1 MKVGS
6 ARSIRSR
13 INRDKPTRPSR
24 QIEESEQPSM
34 QRVLIVGLGLIGGS
48 IGLALRRW
56 SEERKVDGRKPL
68 EVIGFDPNL
77 DHQRAAEKLGAVDK
91 GAWDLSKAARDAN
104 VVVLATPVNSMRVVM
119 QDLAPHLQPGTIV
132 ADTGSTKAQVLK
144 WASEILPREV
154 HFVGTHPMA
163 GKTQSIEGADAD
175 LFVGATWCVS
185 PSVTASEEAVRTVLG
200 LVAAA
205 GAEPFFIDPDEHD
218 AFVAGISHLPFV
230 LSATLMN
237 AVSRDGSWRDMKTLT
252 AGGFRDTTR
261 LAAGS
266 PTMHRDILLSNR
278 EAVTRWIDAVV
289 ATLGEIRQTL
299 ASDDEHAS
307 ASLDAFFS
315 EARDA
320 RAVWAT
326 QTTREGELLQ
336 GTAAELQPESVSD
349 HMGRMFLGGFARRLR
364 TPPRRDD
371 SSPPAPNR

>member
-1 MKVGS
+1 
-6 ARSIRSR
+6 
-13 INRDKPTRPSR
+13 
-24 QIEESEQPSM
+24 M

-91 GAWDLSKAARDAN
+91 GAWDLAKAAREADI
-104 VVVLATPVNSMRVVM
+104 VVLATPVNTMRDVM
-119 QDLAPHLQPGTIV
+119 QDLVPHLRPGTIV
-132 ADTGSTKAQVLK
+132 TDTGSTKAQVLK
-144 WASEILPREV
+144 WAAEVLPREV
-154 HFVGTHPMA
+154 HFIGTHPMA

-200 LVAAA
+200 LVSAA
-205 GAEPFFIDPDEHD
+205 GAEPFFIDPEEHD
-218 AFVAGISHLPFV
+218 VYVAGVSHLPFM
-230 LSATLMN
+230 LSAALMT
-237 AVSRDGSWRDMKTLT
+237 AVSRDASWRDMKTLT

-266 PTMHRDILLSNR
+266 PTMHRDILLTNR
-278 EAVTRWIDAVV
+278 EAVIRWIDAVV
-289 ATLGEIRQTL
+289 GTLGELRQTI
-299 ASDDEHAS
+299 ASDDERGS
-307 ASLDAFFS
+307 ASLEAFFS

-320 RAVWAT
+320 RAEWAT

-336 GTAAELQPESVSD
+336 GTAAELHPESVSD
-349 HMGRMFLGGFARRLR
+349 HMGRMFLGGFAKRLR
-364 TPPRRDD
+364 TPPKRGD
-371 SSPPAPNR
+371 SSPPAPSQ

>member
-1 MKVGS
+1 
-6 ARSIRSR
+6 
-13 INRDKPTRPSR
+13 
-24 QIEESEQPSM
+24 M

-91 GAWDLSKAARDAN
+91 GAWDLAKAAREAD
-104 VVVLATPVNSMRVVM
+104 VVVLATPVNSMRDVM
-119 QDLAPHLQPGTIV
+119 QDLAPQLQPGTIV
-132 ADTGSTKAQVLK
+132 TDTGLDQSTGFEMGQMRFCRKGCTSLAPTPWPVRRR
-144 WASEILPREV
+144 ASR
-154 HFVGTHPMA
+154 A
-163 GKTQSIEGADAD
+163 SDAD

-200 LVAAA
+200 LVSAA
-205 GAEPFFIDPDEHD
+205 GAEPFFIDPEEHD
-218 AFVAGISHLPFV
+218 AYVAGVSHLPFV
-230 LSATLMN
+230 MSAALMN
-237 AVSRDGSWRDMKTLT
+237 AVSRDASWRDMKTLT

-266 PTMHRDILLSNR
+266 PAMHRDILLTNR

-289 ATLGEIRQTL
+289 ATLGEIRETI
-299 ASDDEHAS
+299 ASADESAS

-320 RAVWAT
+320 RAEWAT

-336 GTAAELQPESVSD
+336 GTAAELNPESVSD
-349 HMGRMFLGGFARRLR
+349 HMGRMFLGGFAKRLR
-364 TPPRRDD
+364 TPPKRGD
-371 SSPPAPNR
+371 SSPPTPSR

>member
-1 MKVGS
+1 
-6 ARSIRSR
+6 
-13 INRDKPTRPSR
+13 
-24 QIEESEQPSM
+24 M

-91 GAWDLSKAARDAN
+91 GAWDLAKAARDVD
-104 VVVLATPVNSMRVVM
+104 VVVLATPVNSMRDVM
-119 QDLAPHLQPGTIV
+119 QDLVPHLQPGTIV
-132 ADTGSTKAQVLK
+132 TDTGSTKAEVLK
-144 WASEILPREV
+144 WAAEILPRDV
-154 HFVGTHPMA
+154 HFIGTHPMA

-200 LVAAA
+200 LVSAA
-205 GAEPFFIDPDEHD
+205 GAEPFFIDPEEHD
-218 AFVAGISHLPFV
+218 AYVAGVSHLPFV
-230 LSATLMN
+230 LSAALMN
-237 AVSRDGSWRDMKTLT
+237 AVSRDASWRDMKTLT

-266 PTMHRDILLSNR
+266 PTMHRDILLTNR

-289 ATLGEIRQTL
+289 GILGEIRQTI
-299 ASDDEHAS
+299 ASGDEHGAT
-307 ASLDAFFS
+307 SLDAFFS

-336 GTAAELQPESVSD
+336 GTAAELQPEGVSD
-349 HMGRMFLGGFARRLR
+349 HMGRMFLGGFAKRLR
-364 TPPRRDD
+364 TPPKRDD
-371 SSPPAPNR
+371 SSPPATSR